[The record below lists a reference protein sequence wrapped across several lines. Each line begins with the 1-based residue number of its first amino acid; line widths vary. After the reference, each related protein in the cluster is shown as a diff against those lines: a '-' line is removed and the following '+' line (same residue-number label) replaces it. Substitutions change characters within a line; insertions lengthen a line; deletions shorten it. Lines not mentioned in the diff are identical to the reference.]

1 MNSSPEPRK
10 KRHRPLHRAVLG
22 TVATA
27 LAGAGVLAP
36 APAAAATS
44 ASFEATAN
52 TTVPNTPPETPY
64 GRGTSP
70 ATACTG
76 GAVGNTRTALYAWV
90 DDVDSADLTA
100 RFQVFGSEGTSP
112 VAEVPVSA
120 TRGTSATALVDLPTG
135 SYHWRVRAEDSAG
148 AVSAWTD
155 SCVFSVDRVRP
166 DKPPVV
172 SSEEFPDGDNGW
184 PENTGNA
191 RTPGTFTL
199 GPNGVDDV
207 VTYVWYTDSE
217 PQLRQVSVSAGSG
230 AAITYTPLN
239 KGLNRLYAYSIDAAG
254 NRSDTMTYRFYANG
268 ATAPDAPGD
277 LNGDG
282 NKDIWSLDPDG
293 NLLTYAGRG
302 DGSFSPPTSGGQT
315 LADASI
321 AYRGDWG
328 QDGYVDLVTLEYSP
342 AQQRKELWVYSN
354 SGLGVA
360 STTANVGKQPVTV
373 KCPFPDEDSGCFGS
387 GNDHWHDADAIVAP
401 GDVNGD
407 DKHDLLVQEGSRL
420 WVYYGVGSTR
430 LGVPVLVEGI
440 DWDDYTVLAPGDID
454 GDGLADLWLRDKATG
469 DVLGVRGGAGADGQ
483 LDPATWGDPANRV
496 TIARGFTTAAHP
508 DLGTVGDFD
517 GDAVA
522 DLWGRAPDGTMT
534 LWSGRVADDQSFG
547 FAEGRPIG

>member
-1 MNSSPEPRK
+1 MNSSPEPR
-10 KRHRPLHRAVLG
+10 RRSRTLYRSVLI
-22 TVATA
+22 TVAAAMGATGA
-27 LAGAGVLAP
+27 LAP
-36 APAAAATS
+36 HPAAA
-44 ASFEATAN
+44 
-52 TTVPNTPPETPY
+52 
-64 GRGTSP
+64 
-70 ATACTG
+70 
-76 GAVGNTRTALYAWV
+76 
-90 DDVDSADLTA
+90 
-100 RFQVFGSEGTSP
+100 SP
-112 VAEVPVSA
+112 VSDAPS
-120 TRGTSATALVDLPTG
+120 TA
-135 SYHWRVRAEDSAG
+135 
-148 AVSAWTD
+148 
-155 SCVFSVDRVRP
+155 FSVDRVRP

-199 GPNGVDDV
+199 GANGVDDV

-217 PQLRQVSVSAGSG
+217 PQLRQVSVPAGSE

-239 KGLNRLYAYSIDAAG
+239 KGLSRLYAYSIDAAG
-254 NRSDTMTYRFYANG
+254 NHSDTMTYRFYANG

-282 NKDIWSLDPDG
+282 NKDIWSLDSDG

-342 AQQRKELWVYSN
+342 TQLRKELWVYSN

-373 KCPFPDEDSGCFGS
+373 KCPFPDEDSGCFGGPGS

-420 WVYYGVGSTR
+420 WVYYRVGSTR
-430 LGVPVLVEGI
+430 VGVPVLVEGI
-440 DWDDYTVLAPGDID
+440 DWDDYTILAPGDID

-469 DVLGVRGGAGADGQ
+469 NVLGVRGGAGADGK
-483 LDPATWGDPANRV
+483 LDPATWGDPANQV
-496 TIARGFTTAAHP
+496 TIAEGFTTAAHP
-508 DLGTVGDFD
+508 ALGTVGDFD